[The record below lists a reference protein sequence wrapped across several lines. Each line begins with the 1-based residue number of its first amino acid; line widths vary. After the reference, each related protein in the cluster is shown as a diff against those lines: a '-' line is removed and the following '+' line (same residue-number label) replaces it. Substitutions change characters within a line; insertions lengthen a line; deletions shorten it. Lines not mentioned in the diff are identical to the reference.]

1 MKLNSDGPSLG
12 NPGQAGGGGL
22 IRDSNGVWI
31 RGYARAI
38 GIITSVAVKLWASRD
53 GINLSF
59 PKSPNC

>member
-31 RGYARAI
+31 RGYAIAI
-38 GIITSVAVKLWASRD
+38 GIITRCSGEAI
-53 GINLSF
+53 GIKRWN
-59 PKSPNC
+59 